1 MNPATTAGPRA
12 AYRQGCRPNLA
23 IGPDTYGFLTSM
35 TAVAV
40 GARCASFHPSP
51 PNSSSSPGTDTAG
64 WGRNHPPL
72 DGAPAAVPQSFLY
85 LRPRY
90 GAVFSTSSSRGAIV
104 YQYAGK
110 RP

>member
-12 AYRQGCRPNLA
+12 TYRQDCRPNLA

-51 PNSSSSPGTDTAG
+51 PNSSPPPGSDTAG
-64 WGRNHPPL
+64 WG
-72 DGAPAAVPQSFLY
+72 
-85 LRPRY
+85 
-90 GAVFSTSSSRGAIV
+90 TI
-104 YQYAGK
+104 K
-110 RP
+110 R